1 MQLSINRP
9 PMKTEKVKVL
19 IVDDHAIVREGLK
32 AVLQIDPGLDV
43 VGEASNGKQ
52 AIQMARTLRPNV
64 VLIDMIMPVMGGV
77 EATRQIVAQCP
88 ATHVLVLSSYPE
100 KDLVESAL
108 AAGAT
113 GYLLKHSA
121 SGDVVKAIHQVN
133 KGIAFFSL
141 PISRM
146 LTALGGIM
154 GANKP
159 LSRPHPKLTPRQNE
173 VLRLIAEGN
182 CNKQIADDLAIS
194 IKTVE
199 KHRQELMVRLNIHT
213 IAGLTRYALAKGLVK
228 SDRPQSEYELAQ
240 QTLAP
245 VMPAAP
251 SPPPPTPRRAVA

>member
-1 MQLSINRP
+1 MQASVATRRV
-9 PMKTEKVKVL
+9 KTAKVKVL

-52 AIQMARTLRPNV
+52 AIQMARSLRPNV
-64 VLIDMIMPVMGGV
+64 VLIDMIMPVMDGI
-77 EATRQIVAQCP
+77 EATRQILAQCP
-88 ATHVLVLSSYPE
+88 SARVLVLSSYPE

-154 GANKP
+154 GTNKP
-159 LSRPHPKLTPRQNE
+159 LSHPHPKLTPRQNE
-173 VLRLIAEGN
+173 VLRAIADGN
-182 CNKQIADDLAIS
+182 CNKQIADDLGIS

-213 IAGLTRYALAKGLVK
+213 IAGLTRYALAKGMVK

-240 QTLAP
+240 QALAP
-245 VMPAAP
+245 AIPAAP
-251 SPPPPTPRRAVA
+251 SRRAVA